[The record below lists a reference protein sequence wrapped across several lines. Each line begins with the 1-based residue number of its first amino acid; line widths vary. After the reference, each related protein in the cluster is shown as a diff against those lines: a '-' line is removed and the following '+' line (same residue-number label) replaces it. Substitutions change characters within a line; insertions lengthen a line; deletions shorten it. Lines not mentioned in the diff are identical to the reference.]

1 MLSLLAAVVYGS
13 ALIAAA
19 ASDLSR
25 YEIPNGLSIALAVG
39 FVFAAFTLRGTDLA
53 SHLAAGGATFV
64 FTLLL
69 FARGLIGGGDVKLMS
84 ATALWVGLGGLT
96 AFALLMA
103 LFGAGLA
110 AMLLAARR
118 LLPRPTGGGRWYA
131 HLLAPEAG
139 VPYGIA
145 IAGAGLALMPQL
157 FVTTAAERAVAQLLA
172 PVTGG

>member
-25 YEIPNGLSIALAVG
+25 YEIPNGLSVALAAG
-39 FVFAAFTLRGTDLA
+39 FVFAAFTLSGADLA
-53 SHLAAGGATFV
+53 SHLAAGGATFI
-64 FTLLL
+64 FTVLL

-84 ATALWVGLGGLT
+84 ATALWVGLGGLLP
-96 AFALLMA
+96 FALLMA

-110 AMLLAARR
+110 AALLAIRR
-118 LLPRPTGGGRWYA
+118 LLPQAASSGRWYA
-131 HLLAPEAG
+131 HLLAGDAG

-157 FVTTAAERAVAQLLA
+157 FVTTAAEHAIAQIVA
-172 PVTGG
+172 PSVGG